1 MVIGITGSISTGK
14 TFVTDYLSKMG
25 YQVIDADVL
34 SRKVLSKGEEGY
46 YKVIKHFSREI
57 LDDDENI
64 NRRKLAEIIFNNE
77 DEKNILESIVHPQ
90 VINKMLELISNI
102 KKGEIVFL
110 SIPLLFEINF
120 EKYLDKTVVV
130 YSNKEIQIKRLME
143 RDKIDYEYALKKI
156 DSQFSQDKKVELA
169 DYIIDNSFSKEETIK
184 NINSL
189 IEKIKE
195 L

>member
-1 MVIGITGSISTGK
+1 MVIGVTGSISTGK

-34 SRKVLSKGEEGY
+34 SRKVLNKGEEGY

-64 NRRKLAEIIFNNE
+64 NRRKLAEIMFNNE
-77 DEKNILESIVHPQ
+77 DAKYILESIVHPQ
-90 VINKMLELISNI
+90 VINKMLEFISNI
-102 KKGEIVFL
+102 KKDEIVFL

-169 DYIIDNSFSKEETIK
+169 DYVIDNSFSKEETIK

>member
-1 MVIGITGSISTGK
+1 MVIGVTGSISTGK

-34 SRKVLSKGEEGY
+34 SRKVLNKGEEGY

-64 NRRKLAEIIFNNE
+64 NRRKLAEIMFNNK
-77 DEKNILESIVHPQ
+77 DEKYILESIVHPQ
-90 VINKMLELISNI
+90 VINKMLEFISNI
-102 KKGEIVFL
+102 KKDEIVFL

-169 DYIIDNSFSKEETIK
+169 DYVIDNSFSKEETIK

>member
-34 SRKVLSKGEEGY
+34 SRKVLNKGEEGY

-57 LDDDENI
+57 LDDNENI

-77 DEKNILESIVHPQ
+77 DKKNILESIVHPQ

-102 KKGEIVFL
+102 KKDEIVFL